1 MFVIL
6 NNFVGPMYWRFDE
19 TVQHVELD
27 YPRDM
32 SMWGGIPNNID
43 SVFRSFDEK
52 TYFFKGQRYWEFDD
66 VRMKAVVPDN
76 EPSLESQ
83 SINVKWLK
91 CPPREVINNPFQ
103 SENSVS
109 SSSRKRSCYT
119 FQHFNFMIICFGYL
133 KITAILPKVSMFCLN
148 TI

>member
-1 MFVIL
+1 
-6 NNFVGPMYWRFDE
+6 MYWRFDE
-19 TVQHVELD
+19 TVEHVELD

-66 VRMKAVVPDN
+66 VRMKAVEPAN
-76 EPSLESQ
+76 EPTLESQ

-103 SENSVS
+103 SESSVS
-109 SSSRKRSCYT
+109 SSSSSSRKQCFDTIQSHY
-119 FQHFNFMIICFGYL
+119 FMTIYFYYL
-133 KITAILPKVSMFCLN
+133 QITAIIPKVSMFYLN
-148 TI
+148 LI

>member
-1 MFVIL
+1 
-6 NNFVGPMYWRFDE
+6 MYWRFDE

-32 SMWGGIPNNID
+32 SMWGGIPSDID
-43 SVFRSFDEK
+43 SVFKAFDEK

-66 VRMKAVVPDN
+66 VKMKAAELLNKPT
-76 EPSLESQ
+76 LESQ

-103 SENSVS
+103 SENSTS
-109 SSSRKRSCYT
+109 SSSRNQIFSIIQYST
-119 FQHFNFMIICFGYL
+119 FIISFILCL
-133 KITAILPKVSMFCLN
+133 QNTAIIPKVSMLHLN
-148 TI
+148 VQ